1 VKNFGHQ
8 IQPPQRHPEQELGPT
23 HDAIAIEMLR
33 PLSVRSSWNRRTSS
47 GVAVAG
53 ERFKYAA
60 NRSQLS
66 MWLLCDAGPNLRAV
80 MSSIIH

>member
-1 VKNFGHQ
+1 M
-8 IQPPQRHPEQELGPT
+8 IRLRLG
-23 HDAIAIEMLR
+23 MLS
-33 PLSVRSSWNRRTSS
+33 PLSIRSSWNRRTSS

-80 MSSIIH
+80 MSSIMR

>member
-1 VKNFGHQ
+1 
-8 IQPPQRHPEQELGPT
+8 
-23 HDAIAIEMLR
+23 
-33 PLSVRSSWNRRTSS
+33 
-47 GVAVAG
+47 VAVAG

-80 MSSIIH
+80 MSSIMRWRSLLEVSVLMENSCLG